1 MVLIYIFGLL
11 FLKNVLFPLVSFS
24 RRKNG
29 QVIFNQ
35 SPFIDLFNIVNTIF
49 IFVLVF
55 RSYLGSAWYDWIY
68 FIFPLSYFV
77 LEITLIIKCW
87 NSEIRLDGDF
97 IYIQDKKYKG
107 NKYSFKNKT
116 KEYSREILEAK
127 KFPLKDCNFTFYKSW
142 NNDDITDIL
151 RYKRLIR
158 AYYLR
163 IEVKNDAKNSEEQI
177 SSLINLN
184 SFRLHFFFNRL
195 IKELES
201 KVSPEQINVQL
212 NRFVKYHGM
221 RWIYTIL
228 LGIVVYVYL
237 V

>member
-55 RSYLGSAWYDWIY
+55 ISYLGSAWYDWIY

-97 IYIQDKKYKG
+97 IYIQKNLKYGFVWDKKY
-107 NKYSFKNKT
+107 
-116 KEYSREILEAK
+116 KEYSREILEAE

-142 NNDDITDIL
+142 N
-151 RYKRLIR
+151 